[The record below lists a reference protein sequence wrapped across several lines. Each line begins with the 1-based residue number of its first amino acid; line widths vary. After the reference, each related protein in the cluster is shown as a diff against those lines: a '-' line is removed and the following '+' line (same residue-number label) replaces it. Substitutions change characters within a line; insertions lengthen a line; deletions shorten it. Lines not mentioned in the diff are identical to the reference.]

1 MADDI
6 TGDATADRIAIRNVV
21 ESWALARDSANWDW
35 FREQWHDDGYMMATW
50 FQGPK
55 EDFIRVSQEGYEK
68 GVNILHYTGAS
79 QAAVRGTRAI
89 SQTRMTIMQRGE
101 VHGVLVDV
109 SCIGR
114 FYDFFEKRAGRWGI
128 VLRQPIYE
136 KDRMDP
142 VRPGAT
148 VQLDPDLL
156 ARFPEGYRYLAYLQV
171 LVGYPVKPD
180 MPGLRGPWVEALYAR
195 GAAWLAGEPVAP

>member
-1 MADDI
+1 MADE
-6 TGDATADRIAIRNVV
+6 TDATADRIAIRNVV
-21 ESWALARDSANWDW
+21 ESWVLARDSANWDW
-35 FREQWHDDGYMMATW
+35 FREQWHDDGYMIATW

-55 EDFIRVSQEGYEK
+55 EDFIRVSREGYEK

-142 VRPGAT
+142 VLPGAT
-148 VQLDPDLL
+148 VELDPDLL

-180 MPGLRGPWVEALYAR
+180 MPGLRGSEVEALYAR